1 MELQGPT
8 LKKLRKKGMQNAS
21 NYSSTDQV
29 NDRNRKVSNLERWL
43 KLENFYEKNK
53 DWVWSDLSRS
63 LKTFFV

>member
-1 MELQGPT
+1 MELQGP
-8 LKKLRKKGMQNAS
+8 KGMQNAT

-29 NDRNRKVSNLERWL
+29 NDRNRKVANLERWL
-43 KLENFYEKNK
+43 KLENVYEKNK